1 MLHIIAGDRRCRHTA
16 AATPATATA
25 TTTTSPA
32 ASVGHGG
39 GRSHR
44 PAQMSQQQLRR
55 DKRLIKLMLND
66 LDVVLRRKLRRQQLA
81 KPDKEAYRRVY
92 LQYRLVKA
100 ELAER
105 GGGGGGTEK

>member
-16 AATPATATA
+16 AATP
-25 TTTTSPA
+25 TTPTSITPA
-32 ASVGHGG
+32 ATSVGHGG

-105 GGGGGGTEK
+105 GGGGGTEKQ